1 VALLSADALARL
13 IEGKALLVAVLDE
26 VGQLIAGEGVA
37 VGGAGGQQ
45 VGYGYPATCL
55 QREANGL
62 GRVAQVFAEKFAE
75 AGSGFRFHVLNVA
88 RTFSSHGKRLK
99 TRTKSP
105 RHGPTF
111 TAMQLEEHVS
121 LRPYNT
127 FGLDVQA
134 RYFARFASA
143 DELRQ
148 LLARPE
154 VLAGP
159 LLILGG
165 GSNLLLTQNFGGVVL
180 KNEIKGLEI
189 ISEDADTHTAL
200 LRAGAGESWHGL
212 VEYALGEDLHGIEN
226 LSLIPGTVGAAP
238 LQNIGAYGAE
248 LQDTFERL
256 EALEISTGQLRVFN
270 KEECG
275 FGYRESVFKGPL
287 KGQFVVTAVVLRL
300 HRAAAQRPT
309 NFSYGAIQDT
319 LTDLGIDAT
328 EPTPHDVSRAVVHIR
343 RSKLPDPAEIGNA
356 GSFFKN
362 PEVSQHK
369 FDELKSRYP
378 ALPGYPVPGGVKVP
392 AGWLIEQAGF
402 KGLRRGAGPGT
413 HGVHDRQA
421 LVLVNHGGATGQ
433 ELHELAEEIIRA
445 VRDLFGIELH
455 PEVNI
460 L

>member
-1 VALLSADALARL
+1 MTPFADS
-13 IEGKALLVAVLDE
+13 
-26 VGQLIAGEGVA
+26 Q
-37 VGGAGGQQ
+37 
-45 VGYGYPATCL
+45 
-55 QREANGL
+55 
-62 GRVAQVFAEKFAE
+62 
-75 AGSGFRFHVLNVA
+75 
-88 RTFSSHGKRLK
+88 
-99 TRTKSP
+99 SP
-105 RHGPTF
+105 RYSTTF
-111 TAMQLEEHVS
+111 AAMPLEENVS

-148 LLARPE
+148 LLALPL
-154 VLAGP
+154 VQAGP
-159 LLILGG
+159 RLVLGG
-165 GSNLLLTQNFGGVVL
+165 GSNLLLTQDFAGVVL

-189 ISEDADTHTAL
+189 ITEEAGPHAAL
-200 LRAGAGESWHGL
+200 VRAGAGESWHAL
-212 VEYALGEDLHGIEN
+212 VAYTLDAELSGIEN

-256 EALEISTGQLRVFN
+256 EALEIGTGQLRVFG
-270 KEECG
+270 KSDCG

-287 KGQFVVTAVVLRL
+287 RDQFVVTAVVLRL
-300 HRAAAQRPT
+300 HRASAARPA
-309 NFSYGAIQDT
+309 NVRYGAIQET
-319 LTDLGIDAT
+319 LAELGIEA
-328 EPTPHDVSRAVVHIR
+328 EPTPRDVSQAVVHIR

-362 PEVSQHK
+362 PEVSQAK
-369 FDELKSRYP
+369 FDELQQRYP

-402 KGLRRGAGPGT
+402 KGLRRGAGAGT
-413 HGVHDRQA
+413 HGVHARQA

-433 ELHELAEEIIRA
+433 ELRELAEEIIRT
-445 VRDLFGIELH
+445 VREQFGIELH